1 MLSHSSGADANFEEI
16 ISPKIPHT
24 WSDAHLA
31 VCRIDLKSGD
41 AAQENPVLEAAV
53 GKRFESEYRRERSA
67 VGLFSNPGEEGSLH
81 P

>member
-1 MLSHSSGADANFEEI
+1 MNEDGETVQVFGMAKKSYPQKSHTGSVYNRFEIQRCSSR
-16 ISPKIPHT
+16 KH
-24 WSDAHLA
+24 
-31 VCRIDLKSGD
+31 RI
-41 AAQENPVLEAAV
+41 EAAV